1 MQLDVSSITTA
12 IQQDDDWDPTRSIL
26 VGIMVLYFLIFR
38 KLEIK
43 KFLLD
48 ITPLKVL
55 DENQNEFFR
64 LRLTT
69 DTEVMTAQF
78 IANDTEQIIDIE
90 NKFTSQKVT
99 I

>member
-1 MQLDVSSITTA
+1 MKTFFPDT
-12 IQQDDDWDPTRSIL
+12 
-26 VGIMVLYFLIFR
+26 
-38 KLEIK
+38 
-43 KFLLD
+43 
-48 ITPLKVL
+48 TPLKVR
-55 DENQNEFFR
+55 DENRNEFFR

-78 IANDTEQIIDIE
+78 IASDTEQIIDIV

>member
-1 MQLDVSSITTA
+1 METFI
-12 IQQDDDWDPTRSIL
+12 
-26 VGIMVLYFLIFR
+26 
-38 KLEIK
+38 
-43 KFLLD
+43 LD
-48 ITPLKVL
+48 ITPIKVR

-69 DTEVMTAQF
+69 DTEIMTAQF
-78 IANDTEQIIDIE
+78 IASDTEQIIDIV